1 MSDAESH
8 EIILTIRREVEDA
21 VDVILTAAEAAL
33 KELGAAREGGRLP
46 RDVLEARLSEIL
58 EDTHFR
64 GVQLPGY
71 YRPAPVE
78 TGGDGDRGRQA
89 RNAERPAAQRAG
101 PDRPGTGSNCRRRPD
116 AKIRNLND
124 SPE

>member
-33 KELGAAREGGRLP
+33 KELGAAREGGRPP

-58 EDTHFR
+58 EACAFQDITGQR
-64 GVQLPGY
+64 LSKLAAMVTEVA
-71 YRPAPVE
+71 RPVAQEDPLLNGPAL
-78 TGGDGDRGRQA
+78 TGQGLDQT
-89 RNAERPAAQRAG
+89 AADALMRKF
-101 PDRPGTGSNCRRRPD
+101 GT
-116 AKIRNLND
+116 
-124 SPE
+124 